1 MVGDDDAWLAAL
13 GDQFRQLASNP
24 MAGIEVSG
32 IAAFAR
38 HVVDDVEQSVAAG
51 IVSSVSIRSFHF
63 CGPKASLST
72 FFAGAQ

>member
-1 MVGDDDAWLAAL
+1 MPGLPRWAISSVSSRATRW
-13 GDQFRQLASNP
+13 P
-24 MAGIEVSG
+24 EIEVSG